1 MIKAGGG
8 HCALFFFFPS
18 WVKHP
23 MEHVYEYTL
32 KESVY
37 TKEANKKTAEHMTAI
52 FSRHKK

>member
-8 HCALFFFFPS
+8 HCALFFFPS

-23 MEHVYEYTL
+23 MEHLYEYTL

-37 TKEANKKTAEHMTAI
+37 TKEANEKTAEHMTAI